1 MIDTLLA
8 TAEIGRG
15 DRAAAIRARA
25 RAKALFR
32 RGRASFYAATALR
45 LWGQAELAL
54 GNVGAATHVLARAAV
69 VADERG
75 GKVDRLA
82 IAALAGNRTVDEQ
95 SELAFAVH
103 WATAGVIQRNK
114 R

>member
-1 MIDTLLA
+1 
-8 TAEIGRG
+8 
-15 DRAAAIRARA
+15 
-25 RAKALFR
+25 
-32 RGRASFYAATALR
+32 
-45 LWGQAELAL
+45 
-54 GNVGAATHVLARAAV
+54 V